1 MKYFIRGTAH
11 FFNLFADFLEHC
23 ENIIY
28 FIIAIILLIL
38 IIYGF
43 KKIKANLKAVLF
55 SYLGLFKF
63 ISFTLAFTLLL
74 MCTILTYLANNQFM
88 ILSLL
93 VVAVDFIKKTCTI
106 YDDKI
111 LHQENLKIFLF
122 KDFTNILIPNL
133 ILIFFKITYWAELY
147 CFNLN
152 EIKNYFITMAIII
165 FIEIITMII
174 FKVYSI
180 YTKVFCIVKKTS
192 KYKKIQ
198 KILDFFKILKIS
210 NNQMNYFRLVK
221 IFFQH
226 EIVTKDNRKNIIGLC
241 FYLKSVETKIEL
253 DNTYKSNLDVY
264 NDFKTLNKRLGC
276 EKNEEI

>member
-43 KKIKANLKAVLF
+43 KKIKLNLKAVLF

-63 ISFTLAFTLLL
+63 ISFILAFILLL
-74 MCTILTYLANNQFM
+74 ICTILTYLANNQFM

-93 VVAVDFIKKTCTI
+93 VVTVDFIKKTCNI

-147 CFNLN
+147 WFNLN
-152 EIKNYFITMAIII
+152 EVKNYFITMAIII
-165 FIEIITMII
+165 FIQIITMII
-174 FKVYSI
+174 FKIYSI

-192 KYKKIQ
+192 KYNKIQ

-226 EIVTKDNRKNIIGLC
+226 EIVTKDNRKNIIELC

-264 NDFKTLNKRLGC
+264 NDFRTLNKRLGC

>member
-1 MKYFIRGTAH
+1 M
-11 FFNLFADFLEHC
+11 
-23 ENIIY
+23 
-28 FIIAIILLIL
+28 LIL

-43 KKIKANLKAVLF
+43 KKTKANLKAVLF

-93 VVAVDFIKKTCTI
+93 VVAVDFIKKTCNI

-133 ILIFFKITYWAELY
+133 ILIFFKITYWTELY

-276 EKNEEI
+276 EKK